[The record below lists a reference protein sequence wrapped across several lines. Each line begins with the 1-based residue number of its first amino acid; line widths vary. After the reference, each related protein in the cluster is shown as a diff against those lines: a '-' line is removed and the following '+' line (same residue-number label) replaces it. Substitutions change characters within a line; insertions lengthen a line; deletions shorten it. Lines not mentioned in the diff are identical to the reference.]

1 MKNNT
6 EIQKEDLK
14 KILFMLIDKL
24 DDSPTDNFSLEKDLY
39 WNIPDD
45 KLYNVY
51 QEPENLTI
59 GSLVEDWEFLQKIL
73 RKEREVLWYDFYK
86 VSTILTSIGHSSII

>member
-1 MKNNT
+1 MKNNI

-24 DDSPTDNFSLEKDLY
+24 DDSPTDKFSLEKDLY

-45 KLYNVY
+45 KLYNMY
-51 QEPENLTI
+51 QEPPDLTI
-59 GSLVEDWEFLQKIL
+59 GSLVEDWELLQKIL

-86 VSTILTSIGHSSII
+86 VSTILNSIGHASII

>member
-24 DDSPTDNFSLEKDLY
+24 DESPTDKFSLEKDLY

-51 QEPENLTI
+51 QEPSDLTI

-73 RKEREVLWYDFYK
+73 RKEREVLGYDFYK
-86 VSTILTSIGHSSII
+86 VSGILKSIG

>member
-24 DDSPTDNFSLEKDLY
+24 DESPTDKFSLEKDLY

-59 GSLVEDWEFLQKIL
+59 GNLVEDWEFLQKIL

-86 VSTILTSIGHSSII
+86 VSTILNSIGHASII